1 MPFGSVLFGPKYQL
15 GPSRFGPFHLGSPI
29 RPIPFGPLGFV
40 SLRRVTEFDMID
52 MIDDPN
58 EVEQDV
64 LEEIDPDLVPYTF
77 STRGGDQLIYL
88 NKVYQIKKKLPTVA
102 GLFRIQWRCKDEY

>member
-1 MPFGSVLFGPKYQL
+1 
-15 GPSRFGPFHLGSPI
+15 
-29 RPIPFGPLGFV
+29 
-40 SLRRVTEFDMID
+40 MIE

-64 LEEIDPDLVPYTF
+64 LEEIDPDLVSYTF

-88 NKVYQIKKKLPTVA
+88 NKVYQIKKVTNCCWSFSNSMAL
-102 GLFRIQWRCKDEY
+102 

>member
-1 MPFGSVLFGPKYQL
+1 
-15 GPSRFGPFHLGSPI
+15 
-29 RPIPFGPLGFV
+29 
-40 SLRRVTEFDMID
+40 MID
-52 MIDDPN
+52 IIDDLN

-64 LEEIDPDLVPYTF
+64 LEEIDPDLVSYTF

-102 GLFRIQWRCKDEY
+102 GPFRSYLFSIIWSTFIVNN